1 MDGYSGTYALN
12 GINLLLPP
20 TEGAWV
26 QRDTVGMDGN
36 GRPIYPSVRE
46 FAMKWELMPTSAL
59 KQIIDAQRATANT
72 GSVVVDL
79 PKWGDVDYIWYS
91 YSGTFIQEVS
101 VGAYFV
107 DHVTDVNLVISN
119 IRAV

>member
-46 FAMKWELMPTSAL
+46 FTMKWELMPTSAL

-91 YSGTFIQEVS
+91 YSGTFIHEVS